1 MLILA
6 FPCGSLNGTCW
17 YSFTSSGRFKFN
29 STAYLSS
36 PSSKEKK
43 GTMFFWK
50 QLRLH
55 FAKKMCDVQQ
65 FRGSMMLIRTRIGL
79 RSMTT
84 AGMLL
89 LYLSSFCRCAPHDF
103 LILCFSLFWS
113 SRGLKYPYMAKR
125 LACMVIS
132 GAANADC
139 LNILQPARLH
149 QGTLIEVVAACLQI
163 IPTSLSADNFH
174 CTIIALNSLGS

>member
-1 MLILA
+1 M
-6 FPCGSLNGTCW
+6 GLNRDLRFFW
-17 YSFTSSGRFKFN
+17 VSSI
-29 STAYLSS
+29 AYTNLLG
-36 PSSKEKK
+36 KK
-43 GTMFFWK
+43 GYVVVVVVVVIVFLWK

>member
-1 MLILA
+1 MRVLA
-6 FPCGSLNGTCW
+6 YSCGSLNDTCW
-17 YSFTSSGRFKFN
+17 YCFTCQKDSIALLFCL
-29 STAYLSS
+29 TH
-36 PSSKEKK
+36 SSKEKK

-149 QGTLIEVVAACLQI
+149 QGTLIEVVAA
-163 IPTSLSADNFH
+163 
-174 CTIIALNSLGS
+174 

>member
-1 MLILA
+1 M
-6 FPCGSLNGTCW
+6 GLNRDLRFFW
-17 YSFTSSGRFKFN
+17 VSSI
-29 STAYLSS
+29 AYTNLLG
-36 PSSKEKK
+36 KK
-43 GTMFFWK
+43 GYVVVVVVVVIVFLWK

-79 RSMTT
+79 HSMIT

-89 LYLSSFCRCAPHDF
+89 LYLSYFCRSAPHDF
-103 LILCFSLFWS
+103 ILCFLFWS

-149 QGTLIEVVAACLQI
+149 QGTLIEVVAA
-163 IPTSLSADNFH
+163 
-174 CTIIALNSLGS
+174 